1 MEGLNQSIAA
11 HFRRASGEVLIEPLD
26 EELVLVV
33 STDVEERTSL
43 PGETIFGVN
52 VTPTDK
58 NKQRALTSVVASRS
72 DDRSAR
78 LQSKKQRQR
87 SKPPRI
93 NVIVREVTT
102 GNSNS
107 ASRSDDKSACLQS
120 MKQHQRSKPPR
131 KNVVV
136 RDAFNEKKNN
146 KQERA
151 LAFNKKTTT
160 YHFPL

>member
-87 SKPPRI
+87 SKPPR
-93 NVIVREVTT
+93 
-102 GNSNS
+102 
-107 ASRSDDKSACLQS
+107 K
-120 MKQHQRSKPPR
+120 K
-131 KNVVV
+131 VVV
-136 RDAFNEKKNN
+136 RDAFNLKKNN

>member
-1 MEGLNQSIAA
+1 M
-11 HFRRASGEVLIEPLD
+11 EPLG
-26 EELVLVV
+26 EELVLVD

-78 LQSKKQRQR
+78 LQSKKQ
-87 SKPPRI
+87 
-93 NVIVREVTT
+93 
-102 GNSNS
+102 
-107 ASRSDDKSACLQS
+107 
-120 MKQHQRSKPPR
+120 HQRSKPPR

>member
-87 SKPPRI
+87 SKPPR
-93 NVIVREVTT
+93 
-102 GNSNS
+102 
-107 ASRSDDKSACLQS
+107 
-120 MKQHQRSKPPR
+120 

-136 RDAFNEKKNN
+136 RDAFNE
-146 KQERA
+146 E
-151 LAFNKKTTT
+151 KKTTNRSARLHST
-160 YHFPL
+160 KKQQLTIFPFNTGRVNFFGFVAALQC